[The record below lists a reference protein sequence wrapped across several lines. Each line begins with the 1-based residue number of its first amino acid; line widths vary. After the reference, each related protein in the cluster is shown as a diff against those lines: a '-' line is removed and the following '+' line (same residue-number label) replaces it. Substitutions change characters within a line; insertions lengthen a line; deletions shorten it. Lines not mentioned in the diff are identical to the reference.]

1 MRGVNI
7 PDQKGKCDLVKWDR
21 IILVA
26 IRPNIKPDEATPKF
40 SQPFKRGKKYNC
52 HPNKESCSKIKESSH
67 SHNMRP
73 NSMIFSFFNKCE
85 CGDASHEAEQNV
97 KIKSGDNLSKAC
109 GKDEIRES
117 CFERGWDLLS
127 RMAIYVL

>member
-1 MRGVNI
+1 MA
-7 PDQKGKCDLVKWDR
+7 DQKGKYDLVKWDR

-26 IRPNIKPDEATPKF
+26 IRPNIKD
-40 SQPFKRGKKYNC
+40 
-52 HPNKESCSKIKESSH
+52 
-67 SHNMRP
+67 NMRP
-73 NSMIFSFFNKCE
+73 NSIIFSFFNICD
-85 CGDASHEAEQNV
+85 CGDASHETEQNV

-109 GKDEIRES
+109 GKDKIRES